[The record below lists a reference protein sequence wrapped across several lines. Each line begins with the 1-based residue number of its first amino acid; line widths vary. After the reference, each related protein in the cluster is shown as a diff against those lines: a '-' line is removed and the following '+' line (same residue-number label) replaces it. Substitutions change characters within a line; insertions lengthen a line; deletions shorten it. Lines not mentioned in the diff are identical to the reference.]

1 MHTQTH
7 TQTSSLSVPKEGEKC
22 ATYYNGWAPSPI
34 WIAERTDCVV
44 IMKVLFFHLF
54 LHPFFF
60 FFWSS
65 LSSSLFVVSDTR
77 CLFKKGNYP
86 FLSVFP
92 FPFNSAE
99 SWGALCMWLFLC
111 VCVSSAKQTNKKER
125 VFKALQS
132 KQMPAN
138 AQLPLFILVLI
149 TQRGKVC
156 HYLACL
162 NCASS

>member
-1 MHTQTH
+1 MHTQTHTH

-44 IMKVLFFHLF
+44 IMKVLFFPLF

-60 FFWSS
+60 FFGSS

-111 VCVSSAKQTNKKER
+111 VCVSSAKQTRKKEYLKLFNR
-125 VFKALQS
+125 S
-132 KQMPAN
+132 KCPRTLN
-138 AQLPLFILVLI
+138 SLSLFLFW
-149 TQRGKVC
+149 
-156 HYLACL
+156 
-162 NCASS
+162 